1 MLIYLVFYYT
11 AVCVFHNL
19 IKVNN
24 FMENQI
30 KGKEI
35 LTKFIDYQI
44 ETKYSFRQT
53 SIKTKKSYVIDF
65 LIKAGTGWIRKNKNL
80 LFYSS

>member
-1 MLIYLVFYYT
+1 MLIYLVFYYL

-35 LTKFIDYQI
+35 ITKFIDYQI
-44 ETKYSFRQT
+44 ETKYSF
-53 SIKTKKSYVIDF
+53 
-65 LIKAGTGWIRKNKNL
+65 
-80 LFYSS
+80 